1 MKKVRL
7 LIAVLTLLGLSSAL
21 TANAQQRWVGHTPSD
36 VYAGKY
42 TVGGEEKTSE
52 AAKILYLYN
61 VGTGQYLAKGDAW
74 GTRAICSKQGL
85 PITLVEYTAGSVY
98 YLETPVMC
106 ENYHRGN
113 GYIEY
118 MDGTSATSTA
128 ETNVLCVD
136 QGRSKDGGGRQT
148 ARMTFTPVT
157 VDGYS
162 NLYRITLTADNTG
175 AESDFKGT
183 FYLCG
188 QANGIV
194 MPTKDIAS
202 LSDHSDKWILV
213 TQQDFLNEF
222 ATAEASEAQPAPAYF
237 LLKDYDF
244 ARNDNNIST
253 WYKDGEVGTSDY
265 ELVNN
270 TPTPTTP
277 GAAKGATTSVTT
289 PAKYTYSVT
298 CTYYTSK
305 NNKRNTLTHTCTI
318 ETERSIDGLEN
329 VNDQKTITS
338 NFLEC
343 DMYGGHMYVNDYG
356 IKQQAITLKGI
367 TPEKTETVT
376 TDGYTYYV
384 GNGYGETKTSEDEE
398 GNTYENQEYWQRL
411 YGGKWTAN
419 IHGAEGSI
427 SQKVAVTLRS
437 GWYEVSCD
445 GFSTDGTGSLFASVN
460 GANANISD
468 SRQVASFSTITDVP
482 ATYVKASNKLSEM
495 DNARQSVTVY
505 VPRKS
510 GSTDHTPA
518 DGSYIVFGAFVE
530 NENADSW
537 TCIDNFNL
545 RYLGDPDPEYDIL
558 IDEDQTDYNYIN
570 GQVDATNNHTLRL
583 KRSFKVDKWNS
594 LILPVDLTASQVTTA
609 FGGDTKLSELDGTE
623 SNGKRI
629 NFKKVDLTSEDA
641 IAIKAGQL
649 YIIKPQTPMPTGLDT
664 KTRTVSNGSYTGTV
678 TLDSYYTINQ
688 VVLKNTITDG
698 YVSGKFAESTEDNGI
713 QYMGTYVKKGE
724 KTTDNTDV
732 IKNPAIPANSY
743 ILSNGLWLYST
754 TAVNQ
759 VKGLRGWL
767 TTNAAPASAKDMIFV
782 INGVEEGVVT
792 GIEGVENTVVNKVAN
807 GHVFNLN
814 GQLVRANANSL
825 EGLEKGVYIVN
836 GKKVVVK

>member
-85 PITLVEYTAGSVY
+85 PITLVKYGRTGSVY

-106 ENYHRGN
+106 ENYHGGN

-136 QGRSKDGGGRQT
+136 QGRSENGAGRQT
-148 ARMTFTPVT
+148 ARMTFKPVT

-162 NLYRITLTADNTG
+162 NLYQITLTADNRS
-175 AESDFKGT
+175 AASDFRGT

-194 MPTKDIAS
+194 MPTKNIAS
-202 LSDHSDKWILV
+202 LPEHSDKWILV

-253 WYKDGEVGTSDY
+253 WYKDGKVGTSGY

-270 TPTPTTP
+270 IPTPTTP
-277 GAAKGATTSVTT
+277 GAAKGA
-289 PAKYTYSVT
+289 
-298 CTYYTSK
+298 
-305 NNKRNTLTHTCTI
+305 
-318 ETERSIDGLEN
+318 
-329 VNDQKTITS
+329 
-338 NFLEC
+338 
-343 DMYGGHMYVNDYG
+343 
-356 IKQQAITLKGI
+356 
-367 TPEKTETVT
+367 
-376 TDGYTYYV
+376 DGYTYYV
-384 GNGYGETKTSEDEE
+384 GNGYDETKTSKDEE
-398 GNTYENQEYWQRL
+398 GNTYKNQEYWQRL

-460 GANANISD
+460 GADADISD

-530 NENADSW
+530 NGNADSW

-649 YIIKPQTPMPTGLDT
+649 YIIKPQTLMPTGLET
-664 KTRTVSNGSYTGTV
+664 KTRTAFNGSYTGTV

-713 QYMGTYVKKGE
+713 RFMGTYVKKGE
-724 KTTDNTDV
+724 KTTNNTH
-732 IKNPAIPANSY
+732 IENPAIPANSY

>member
-21 TANAQQRWVGHTPSD
+21 TANAQQRWVGHTPSE

-42 TVGGEEKTSE
+42 TVGSEEKTSK

-85 PITLVEYTAGSVY
+85 PITLVKYGRTGSVY

-106 ENYHRGN
+106 ENYHDGN

-136 QGRSKDGGGRQT
+136 QGRSQDGAGRQT
-148 ARMTFTPVT
+148 ARMTFKPVT

-162 NLYRITLTADNTG
+162 NLYQITLTADNRS
-175 AESDFKGT
+175 AASDFRGT

-194 MPTKDIAS
+194 MPTKFKDIAS
-202 LSDHSDKWILV
+202 LPDHSDKWILV

-253 WYKDGEVGTSDY
+253 WYKDGKVGTSGY

-277 GAAKGATTSVTT
+277 GAAKGA
-289 PAKYTYSVT
+289 
-298 CTYYTSK
+298 
-305 NNKRNTLTHTCTI
+305 
-318 ETERSIDGLEN
+318 
-329 VNDQKTITS
+329 
-338 NFLEC
+338 
-343 DMYGGHMYVNDYG
+343 
-356 IKQQAITLKGI
+356 
-367 TPEKTETVT
+367 
-376 TDGYTYYV
+376 DGYTYYV
-384 GNGYGETKTSEDEE
+384 GNGYDETKTPEDEE

-530 NENADSW
+530 NGNADSW

-698 YVSGKFAESTEDNGI
+698 YVSGKFAESTADKGI
-713 QYMGTYVKKGE
+713 QFMGTYVKKGE
-724 KTTDNTDV
+724 KTTDDNIV
-732 IKNPAIPANSY
+732 IDNPAIPANSY
-743 ILSNGLWLYST
+743 ILSDGKWYYST
-754 TAVNQ
+754 TVVNQ

-767 TTNAAPASAKDMIFV
+767 TTNNAAPASAKDMIFV

>member
-85 PITLVEYTAGSVY
+85 PITLVKYGRTGSVY

-106 ENYHRGN
+106 ENYHGGN

-136 QGRSKDGGGRQT
+136 QGRSENGAGRQT
-148 ARMTFTPVT
+148 ARMTFKPVT

-162 NLYRITLTADNTG
+162 NLYQITLKADNTG

-194 MPTKDIAS
+194 MPTKNIAS
-202 LSDHSDKWILV
+202 LTDHSDKWILV

-253 WYKDGEVGTSDY
+253 WYKDGKVGTSGY

-277 GAAKGATTSVTT
+277 GAAK
-289 PAKYTYSVT
+289 
-298 CTYYTSK
+298 
-305 NNKRNTLTHTCTI
+305 
-318 ETERSIDGLEN
+318 
-329 VNDQKTITS
+329 
-338 NFLEC
+338 
-343 DMYGGHMYVNDYG
+343 
-356 IKQQAITLKGI
+356 
-367 TPEKTETVT
+367 
-376 TDGYTYYV
+376 GYTYYV

-530 NENADSW
+530 NGNADSW

-609 FGGDTKLSELDGTE
+609 FGGDTKLSELEGTE

-649 YIIKPQTPMPTGLDT
+649 YIIKPQTLMPTGLET
-664 KTRTVSNGSYTGTV
+664 KTRTAFNGSYTGTV

-698 YVSGKFAESTEDNGI
+698 YVSGKFAESTADNGI
-713 QYMGTYVKKGE
+713 QFMGTYVKKGE
-724 KTTDNTDV
+724 KTTYNSV
-732 IKNPAIPANSY
+732 IENPAIPAKSY
-743 ILSNGLWLYST
+743 ILSDGKWYYST

-767 TTNAAPASAKDMIFV
+767 TTDAAPASAKDMIFV